1 MCKYFSI
8 CHPTFGP
15 FRDLALSYLLTLALF
30 PLLCCYCHHR
40 YRLVSGGTIEE
51 RIVDRAQKK
60 LFLDRMVNRGSSE
73 SDEKD
78 KGMSG
83 SELLRSLQFGCN
95 AVFGDTSQN
104 LLLTEEDINIITD
117 RSRTEESSAGKL
129 KGGVAQTTE
138 EFDAE
143 VGLKDTQ
150 KFGGVDFRA
159 LREEQKKKQTS
170 NIPSNL
176 RDVAVHWAQA
186 NGKGEQK
193 RERKSRLVMV
203 KGQGSGYGQ
212 AFVPVLAANNY
223 ELEKGE
229 NSVFNQE
236 LKGRGGDY
244 KDPKQNRKKAGVD
257 FDNQDFCQGEC
268 IAYTCLRLFL

>member
-1 MCKYFSI
+1 MWLIYSRLGSYI
-8 CHPTFGP
+8 
-15 FRDLALSYLLTLALF
+15 YLLTSSALF
-30 PLLCCYCHHR
+30 RFLLPPKHSFIR
-40 YRLVSGGTIEE
+40 YRLVSGGTVEE

-60 LFLDRMVNRGSSE
+60 LYLDRMVNRGSSE

-78 KGMSG
+78 KGVSG
-83 SELLRSLQFGCN
+83 SELLESLQFGCN
-95 AVFGDTSQN
+95 AVFGNTSQN
-104 LLLTEEDINIITD
+104 LLPTEEDINTITD
-117 RSRTEESSAGKL
+117 RSRTEDSSAGKL
-129 KGGVAQTTE
+129 KGGIAQTVE

-150 KFGGVDFRA
+150 SFRGVDFKA
-159 LREEQKKKQTS
+159 LREEQKKNQTS

-186 NGKGEQK
+186 NGKDK
-193 RERKSRLVMV
+193 RERKSRLVMIQ
-203 KGQGSGYGQ
+203 GQGTGYGK
-212 AFVPVLAANNY
+212 AFVPILAANNY

-244 KDPKQNRKKAGVD
+244 KEPKQKRKKAGVD
-257 FDNQDFCQGEC
+257 FDNQDVCQGE
-268 IAYTCLRLFL
+268 